1 MTDQFDNGNN
11 LYYLHQSDNLRLHL
25 VSQTLLFDNYNTWHH
40 SMIMALSTKNKLVD
54 CLNAWTRTNN
64 LVTFWIINAISKDIA
79 ASLLYHTSTTEI
91 WKDLESCKNDSRIF
105 QLKQKLVGFSQ
116 GQMSIMTF
124 CTQLKIIWDELYLTK
139 QICSCLQCRC
149 GVVRNML
156 EEHQQEYVMTFL
168 MGINDFYAHIRS
180 QILLMVYLPS
190 ISKVFSLIF

>member
-25 VSQTLLFDNYNTWHH
+25 VSRTLLFDNYNTWHH

-64 LVTFWIINAISKDIA
+64 LVTLWIINAISKDIA

-91 WKDLESCKNDSRIF
+91 WKDLESC
-105 QLKQKLVGFSQ
+105 QKLVGFSQ
-116 GQMSIMTF
+116 GQMSITTF

-139 QICSCLQCRC
+139 QICSCLQRRC

-168 MGINDFYAHIRS
+168 MGLKDFYAHIRS

-190 ISKVFSLIF
+190 ISKVFSLVF